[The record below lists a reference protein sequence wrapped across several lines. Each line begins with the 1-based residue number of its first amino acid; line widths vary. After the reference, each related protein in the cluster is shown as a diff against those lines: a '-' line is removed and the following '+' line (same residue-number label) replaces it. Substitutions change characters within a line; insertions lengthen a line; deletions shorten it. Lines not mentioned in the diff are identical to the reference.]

1 MDKELRLTSFS
12 SSGGWAGKASI
23 EVLDRVLGQINNIK
37 SSEKILIDHKYRD
50 DAAVYKFS
58 DDKALIFTTD
68 FFSPMVDD
76 PYIFGQIASVNAI
89 SDIYAMGGKPFLALN
104 ISCFS
109 EILPNGF
116 IEKILEGGINK
127 ANEANVIIAGGH
139 TINDDEPKYGL
150 AVIGEV
156 HPDKIMTVSKAE
168 EDQDI
173 IVTKPIGNGIISTAL
188 KNNLVDEKYSNKATK
203 YMLELNKSASESA
216 QKFNIKTCTDITGY
230 GLIGHLKNI
239 LNASNVSAEIII
251 EEIPI
256 LDGVSELSKE
266 ENWCTGLRN
275 NLEKLDNEIIWG
287 HTQKIPDE
295 KKMIMFDP
303 QTSGGLIFCCDKE
316 ISNKFIAELSKNEN
330 LFVKKIG
337 RTIKKSNFQIKFL

>member
-1 MDKELRLTSFS
+1 
-12 SSGGWAGKASI
+12 
-23 EVLDRVLGQINNIK
+23 
-37 SSEKILIDHKYRD
+37 LIDHKYRD

-139 TINDDEPKYGL
+139 TIIDDEPKYGL

-275 NLEKLDNEIIWG
+275 NLEKFQ
-287 HTQKIPDE
+287 QKIY
-295 KKMIMFDP
+295 F
-303 QTSGGLIFCCDKE
+303 T
-316 ISNKFIAELSKNEN
+316 
-330 LFVKKIG
+330 
-337 RTIKKSNFQIKFL
+337 